1 VYLYG
6 TRTYYQKSST
16 GPGLNATISSKKYRC
31 NPANHNQRLC
41 YAIGYG
47 PATYTYF
54 HVKTYNIIAIDI
66 DMTPEYLKKAN
77 NNKKMRKFI
86 T

>member
-1 VYLYG
+1 MI
-6 TRTYYQKSST
+6 KD
-16 GPGLNATISSKKYRC
+16 
-31 NPANHNQRLC
+31 
-41 YAIGYG
+41 YAMLYG

-54 HVKTYNIIAIDI
+54 HVKTDNIIAIDI